1 MTFLA
6 ILHLFTSMLLLAI
19 ELFVMVVC
27 SGSAK
32 NELGPINII
41 IGLVFGKLHGA
52 ERAHTVA

>member
-1 MTFLA
+1 MTLLA

-19 ELFVMVVC
+19 ELVVMVVC

-32 NELGPINII
+32 SKLGPIKII

-52 ERAHTVA
+52 ARAHAVA

>member
-6 ILHLFTSMLLLAI
+6 IPHISTSFLLLAI
-19 ELFVMVVC
+19 ELVVMLVC

-32 NELGPINII
+32 NELGPINVI

-52 ERAHTVA
+52 ARAHAVA